1 MKIAK
6 ITFEGTPAEF
16 QIEDVRA
23 LFATASQ
30 PTAERVLTGKAVE
43 AAEEDDVLT
52 EDVAANVLTRL
63 DLSRS
68 QRAVIKAIW
77 KAGSKRH
84 YLVGGV
90 RGHRF
95 EAGGFQGDHADLRQ
109 EGRLHGGLA

>member
-68 QRAVIKAIW
+68 RRHQSDLEGGKQKALP
-77 KAGSKRH
+77 RRRCPRPP
-84 YLVGGV
+84 V
-90 RGHRF
+90 
-95 EAGGFQGDHADLRQ
+95 
-109 EGRLHGGLA
+109 